1 MSLANCSRCGKVYLQ
16 VSGGREICPACI
28 KEEENNYLKIFHY
41 MSALPSA
48 TAQEIAQATE
58 VDIKEIYRY
67 VRENR
72 LRLVKSDTGLFCESC
87 GVPISQ
93 GKVCEKCRNKLSEEI
108 RNDINKNK
116 HARSTPPSKSQKT
129 NGPKYLKDRR
139 NKGKGP

>member
-1 MSLANCSRCGKVYLQ
+1 
-16 VSGGREICPACI
+16 
-28 KEEENNYLKIFHY
+28 
-41 MSALPSA
+41 MSARPSA

-93 GKVCEKCRNKLSEEI
+93 GTVCEKCGNKLSEDIKKEI
-108 RNDINKNK
+108 DKIRQNRTQNSPKNQD
-116 HARSTPPSKSQKT
+116 SS
-129 NGPKYLKDRR
+129 GPKYLKDRR
-139 NKGKGP
+139 NKEKGR